1 MLQHYHT
8 NHIWCIITIP
18 ITSHHITS
26 HHQEIK
32 ISEGMEV
39 EFFGIVENSK
49 GKMSDRA
56 VHLQVLPTGTVIFEY
71 AIAEQVEAG
80 DLTPLWSVLLY

>member
-1 MLQHYHT
+1 MIMMSI
-8 NHIWCIITIP
+8 ND
-18 ITSHHITS
+18 
-26 HHQEIK
+26 QEIK

-56 VHLQVLPTGTVIFEY
+56 VHLQVRAVCL
-71 AIAEQVEAG
+71 AG
-80 DLTPLWSVLLY
+80 AHTIV